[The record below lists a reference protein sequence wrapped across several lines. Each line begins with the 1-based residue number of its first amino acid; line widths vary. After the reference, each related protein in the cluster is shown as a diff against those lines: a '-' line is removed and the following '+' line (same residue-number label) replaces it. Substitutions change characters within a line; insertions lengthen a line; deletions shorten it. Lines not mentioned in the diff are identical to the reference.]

1 TVKESDSLTK
11 QLINDAIQAQV
22 FSVESDGSE
31 NNEPVSGSANSQVDA
46 SSSLEVAGND
56 TQNPAGVTT
65 QVYKRGSPKDP
76 YANYTANPGFGSSE
90 KNDPDASAQYSIKEN
105 VTGYSPDSAGSAVSV
120 SGEGTVAPESEGG
133 SLSKEDEQTPLR
145 NDVVNNKNGFSIDGK
160 IREQMAGRGW
170 TDAGIEKIIE
180 KGPTGTSTDKRS
192 ASKAPDG
199 VPRDDTATVYGN
211 KSGYIV
217 INDRT
222 GEVVQLSD
230 KNDKSWI
237 PDGRIKWK

>member
-1 TVKESDSLTK
+1 M
-11 QLINDAIQAQV
+11 
-22 FSVESDGSE
+22 
-31 NNEPVSGSANSQVDA
+31 
-46 SSSLEVAGND
+46 
-56 TQNPAGVTT
+56 
-65 QVYKRGSPKDP
+65 
-76 YANYTANPGFGSSE
+76 
-90 KNDPDASAQYSIKEN
+90 
-105 VTGYSPDSAGSAVSV
+105 
-120 SGEGTVAPESEGG
+120 
-133 SLSKEDEQTPLR
+133 SKEDEQTPLR